1 MITFRSRTG
10 LCRPLPP
17 HRPVPA
23 APAPGRNDLATQDFG
38 PGFPMTAVVELAV
51 VGRAIVADVE
61 LVGVQKTLSPV
72 LKAKAL
78 DNRLPAPILGD
89 LYAEQTMRRLDPGY
103 DKGRFGASQLGLA
116 AVVRAKVF
124 DDWAR
129 DFLADHREAVVLNLG
144 CGLDARVY
152 RIDPPATVDWFD
164 LDFASVV
171 ELRRNLL
178 PPREHYTLIGS
189 DVTDVTWLERIPR
202 GRPVLVIAEGL
213 VPYLT
218 EVDARLLVTSV
229 VDAFPSGRI
238 VLDTV
243 SVSAW
248 RASKWDPLGRKY
260 NARFHCGFD
269 DPAALADWHPR
280 LRYVDEAPMND
291 SPVLMAKAPTSIRRI
306 YRLMN
311 LLPGFKRSSR
321 ILRFRF

>member
-1 MITFRSRTG
+1 VAETV
-10 LCRPLPP
+10 
-17 HRPVPA
+17 PVLLTHPA
-23 APAPGRNDLATQDFG
+23 ILPGRTDHGTGRRHRFAAT
-38 PGFPMTAVVELAV
+38 
-51 VGRAIVADVE
+51 VADVE

-89 LYAEQTMRRLDPGY
+89 VYAEQTMRRLDPGY
-103 DKGRFGASQLGLA
+103 DKGRFGASQLGLV
-116 AVVRAKVF
+116 AVVRAKAL

-129 DFLADHREAVVLNLG
+129 SFLADHPDAVVLNLG

-152 RIDPPATVDWFD
+152 RIEPPTTVDWYD
-164 LDFASVV
+164 VDFPAVV
-171 ELRRNLL
+171 ELRQQLL
-178 PPREHYTLIGS
+178 PPHDHYTLIGS
-189 DVTDVTWLERIPR
+189 DVTDPTWLERLPR
-202 GRPVLVIAEGL
+202 GRPALMIAEGL

-218 EVDARLLVTSV
+218 EADARLLLTRV
-229 VDAFPSGRI
+229 VDAFPTGQM
-238 VLDTV
+238 LFDTV

-260 NARFHCGFD
+260 NARFRCGFD

-280 LRYVDEAPMND
+280 LEYVDEAPMND
-291 SPVLMAKAPTSIRRI
+291 SPVLAAKAPAATRRL

-311 LLPGFKRSSR
+311 LLPGFRRSSR